1 MNFFDNIT
9 KTISQGVDR
18 AKFEAE
24 KFQKTTRI
32 QGELNESR
40 KEHDEKLKEL
50 GLRAYELFRAGQIGA
65 PSVASLAQELD
76 TLKAQ
81 MTLKE
86 EELRAAQTE
95 TFVEPKSSPG
105 AQNVP
110 IHEEPSTT
118 SSGPVYTPPPASTYT
133 PPSSAATTPPVAA
146 EKSCP
151 TCGFQMPRTAMFCPN
166 CGTRVG

>member
-9 KTISQGVDR
+9 KTISHGVDR

-40 KEHDEKLKEL
+40 KEHDDKLKEL

-76 TLKAQ
+76 ALKAQ
-81 MTLKE
+81 LTLKE

-95 TFVEPKSSPG
+95 NFVEPKSPPS
-105 AQNVP
+105 AQQVP
-110 IHEEPSTT
+110 IHEEPATP
-118 SSGPVYTPPPASTYT
+118 SSGPVYTPPPPAATYT
-133 PPSSAATTPPVAA
+133 PPPSGVAAASAA